1 MWSALRPQ
9 RLDPDKRTCQTAKSL
24 LISDGDKAMD
34 TVEVR
39 EFEIYLARAIA
50 SGINLAAAVGMEDS
64 VGQQFQDEVSS
75 VYSLPISSPPP
86 PSPPDWRAGGVPQMY
101 SIAIQTQYM
110 YCTFVARHRRRK

>member
-1 MWSALRPQ
+1 VWSALRPQ

-86 PSPPDWRAGGVPQMY
+86 PSPPRLACRRCTSNV
-101 SIAIQTQYM
+101 QY
-110 YCTFVARHRRRK
+110 RHTNTVYVLYICSPT